1 MTHSLMPLLAFLAVI
16 AMIPIALW
24 LMKRA
29 GLGGI
34 APAGAVLRPVAQ
46 LALGTS
52 QRVSVVE
59 ITVGTERHWLVLGV
73 TGEQVTQ
80 LASYPAPDTLAP
92 AAAPTHAATVNQL
105 INRWR
110 GVAGPQGGP
119 GHE

>member
-1 MTHSLMPLLAFLAVI
+1 MTHSLMPLLAFLVVI
-16 AMIPIALW
+16 ALIPIALW

-34 APAGAVLRPVAQ
+34 APAGAVLKPVAQ
-46 LALGTS
+46 LALGAS

-59 ITVGTERHWLVLGV
+59 IAVGTERHWLVLGV

-80 LASYPAPDTLAP
+80 LASYPAPDHIPASTAP
-92 AAAPTHAATVNQL
+92 AHAATVNQL

-110 GVAGPQGGP
+110 GVSGPQKGP